1 MTLFARTTIRV
12 LVWMLRVELVNDHE
26 GDIDGDNC

>member
-1 MTLFARTTIRV
+1 MTLFARATVRV
-12 LVWMLRVELVNDHE
+12 SAGMLRVELANDHE